1 MGLSNFNSRPHY
13 NIFNT
18 HIMSNGIIS
27 ASVAL
32 CESRHDIPEA
42 CDGAIFPQVIED
54 PSDIQA
60 LERHASAVIKATHV
74 NDLTVY
80 VTGLTQALAATLN
93 ACRVYDVA
101 VTLMHYNSA
110 TGKYVRHPMI

>member
-1 MGLSNFNSRPHY
+1 MVLNNFNPRPHC
-13 NIFNT
+13 NLFNV
-18 HIMSNGIIS
+18 HIMSNGVIS

-32 CESRHDIPEA
+32 CEGRHDIPEA
-42 CDGAIFPQVIED
+42 RDGAIFHQIED
-54 PSDIQA
+54 PSDIPA
-60 LERHASAVIKATHV
+60 LERHAASVIKATHV

-93 ACRVYDVA
+93 ACRVYGVT

-110 TGKYVRHPMI
+110 TGKYVSQPMI